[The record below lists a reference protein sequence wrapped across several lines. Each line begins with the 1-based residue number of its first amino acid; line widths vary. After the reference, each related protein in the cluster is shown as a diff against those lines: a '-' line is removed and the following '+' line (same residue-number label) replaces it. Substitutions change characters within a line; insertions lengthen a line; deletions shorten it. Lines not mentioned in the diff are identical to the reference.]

1 MPTFTT
7 GELTALISALISLF
21 AVFFGP
27 LITSRIAKKQ
37 ILSPIRQKWID
48 ELRELMSQ
56 HLSECEK
63 AIVIHQ
69 GDGIFDTEK
78 TDEALFQKLLY
89 LKQKLGLM
97 LNPSEKEHA
106 NLIEKIDELNDEVMH
121 GVDDFIKFGA
131 KLRATTALCQEI
143 LKGEWDKVKKGKM

>member
-7 GELTALISALISLF
+7 GELTALISALISLL

-56 HLSECEK
+56 YLSECEK

-69 GDGIFDTEK
+69 GDGIFDTKK

-97 LNPSEKEHA
+97 LNPTEKEHA
-106 NLIEKIDELNDEVMH
+106 NLIVKIDELNDEVMH
-121 GVDDFIKFGA
+121 GVNDFIEFGA
-131 KLRATTALCQEI
+131 KLRAATALCQAI